1 MILENIGYLLLG
13 FLHLPVC
20 LGGHGQPIIFIG
32 SYVYGKVLHLTEK
45 VQDTDVTCLSPIP
58 GPHGDVKIVGAFLN
72 LPFRANFYP
81 MTGLSQR
88 YYYDDDDD
96 DDDDDLL
103 TDLGEGRLGGP
114 LERPTDP

>member
-1 MILENIGYLLLG
+1 M
-13 FLHLPVC
+13 
-20 LGGHGQPIIFIG
+20 
-32 SYVYGKVLHLTEK
+32 
-45 VQDTDVTCLSPIP
+45 DVGRRCSNL
-58 GPHGDVKIVGAFLN
+58 DFLN

-96 DDDDDLL
+96 DDLL

>member
-1 MILENIGYLLLG
+1 MA
-13 FLHLPVC
+13 
-20 LGGHGQPIIFIG
+20 
-32 SYVYGKVLHLTEK
+32 VLIASQML
-45 VQDTDVTCLSPIP
+45 
-58 GPHGDVKIVGAFLN
+58 FLN

-88 YYYDDDDD
+88 YYDD

-114 LERPTDP
+114 SERPTDP

>member
-1 MILENIGYLLLG
+1 MDT
-13 FLHLPVC
+13 
-20 LGGHGQPIIFIG
+20 LGGIWSI
-32 SYVYGKVLHLTEK
+32 
-45 VQDTDVTCLSPIP
+45 
-58 GPHGDVKIVGAFLN
+58 FLN

-96 DDDDDLL
+96 DDLL

>member
-1 MILENIGYLLLG
+1 MF
-13 FLHLPVC
+13 FLNMV
-20 LGGHGQPIIFIG
+20 FY
-32 SYVYGKVLHLTEK
+32 SV
-45 VQDTDVTCLSPIP
+45 
-58 GPHGDVKIVGAFLN
+58 FLN
-72 LPFRANFYP
+72 LPLLANFSN

-88 YYYDDDDD
+88 YYY

>member
-1 MILENIGYLLLG
+1 
-13 FLHLPVC
+13 
-20 LGGHGQPIIFIG
+20 
-32 SYVYGKVLHLTEK
+32 
-45 VQDTDVTCLSPIP
+45 
-58 GPHGDVKIVGAFLN
+58 
-72 LPFRANFYP
+72 